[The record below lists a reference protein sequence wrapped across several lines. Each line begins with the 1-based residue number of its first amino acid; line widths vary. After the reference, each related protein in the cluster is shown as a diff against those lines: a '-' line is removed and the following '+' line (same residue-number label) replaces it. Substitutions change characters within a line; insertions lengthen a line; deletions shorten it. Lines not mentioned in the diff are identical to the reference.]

1 MPWQYTD
8 KQSRKIANSLRQLF
22 KAMDIECEASQVV
35 LAKQIIS
42 AKNELQQGKP
52 ITSIEQQ
59 LIRKS
64 DPPYLIEQEKVHVK
78 RFEFYLYNQVFQMLD
93 SGKVYVT
100 ESEQNKRLE
109 DDLIC
114 EQDWKDKQSLI
125 EKTGLTRL
133 TTPIEQTLAD
143 LEMRLNNRLKQVTDS
158 INSDA
163 QTY

>member
-64 DPPYLIEQEKVHVK
+64 DPH
-78 RFEFYLYNQVFQMLD
+78 
-93 SGKVYVT
+93 T
-100 ESEQNKRLE
+100 
-109 DDLIC
+109 
-114 EQDWKDKQSLI
+114 
-125 EKTGLTRL
+125 
-133 TTPIEQTLAD
+133 
-143 LEMRLNNRLKQVTDS
+143 
-158 INSDA
+158 
-163 QTY
+163 